1 MILEEQEHV
10 RIITV
15 ENLKGFR
22 EAIEEGT
29 ERGMILHSWS
39 IEPSG
44 QYVALFYPANEDQR
58 DRQKRGEVFP

>member
-1 MILEEQEHV
+1 MSLENQQHV

-44 QYVALFYPANEDQR
+44 QYVALFYPANVEQKDSS
-58 DRQKRGEVFP
+58 KRGEVFP